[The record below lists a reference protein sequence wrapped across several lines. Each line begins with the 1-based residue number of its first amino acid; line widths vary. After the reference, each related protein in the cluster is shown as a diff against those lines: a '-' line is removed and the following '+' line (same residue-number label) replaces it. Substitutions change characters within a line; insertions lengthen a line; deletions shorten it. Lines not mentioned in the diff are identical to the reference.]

1 MRWSLLVLVA
11 CSEAPAIDTRFEV
24 ASFPAEPVSQL
35 DLIFQMDDSAS
46 TAHLHIDLV
55 NALGALLPLIQEVDL
70 HIGVITSDLGTAGS
84 LDPDNPGPPVGTV
97 GQGGCAD
104 YGQGGFMRTLSAP
117 VYGSFVIHSAGQRNY
132 EGTLSSVLGSMLR
145 VASAG
150 CGFEQPLAATRR
162 ALRVNE
168 GFLRTDS
175 SLAVVILADED
186 DCSVRDTALFS
197 DDLGP
202 LNSFR
207 CTTQGV
213 VCDEPLTEPGV
224 KTNCRP
230 NAASRY
236 IEDPEITRADF
247 AFIKPQEK
255 VTVAAIVGSPTPVEV
270 QVVAS
275 GGVMQLGLAASCV
288 WQTATGGVI
297 AHPPVRIASFV
308 RSFASRG
315 TLGTVCDSDYRPE
328 VARIA
333 MAIQRS
339 LGIACI
345 DPAGLDLETCTATD
359 ILDRTAINL
368 PRCPSDGD
376 CFDIVADPACTGM
389 RVVVQRTSAPPPRAR
404 VDVRCAAP

>member
-35 DLIFQMDDSAS
+35 DLIFQMDDSGS
-46 TAHLHIDLV
+46 TAHLQIDLA
-55 NALGALLPLIQEVDL
+55 NALGALLPLIDDVDL

-84 LDPDNPGPPVGTV
+84 LDPDRPGAPVGMV
-97 GQGGCAD
+97 GQGGCAE
-104 YGQGGFMRTLSAP
+104 YGKGGVMRTLGAP
-117 VYGSFVIHSAGQRNY
+117 VNGTFVIHGEARNY
-132 EGTLSSVLGSMLR
+132 DGTLQSVLDRMLR
-145 VASAG
+145 VGSTG

-162 ALRVNE
+162 SLRVNE
-168 GFLRTDS
+168 GFLRTDA
-175 SLAVVILADED
+175 SLAIVIVADED
-186 DCSVRDTALFS
+186 DCSIRDTALFT

-202 LNSFR
+202 LTSFR

-213 VCDEPLTEPGV
+213 ICDEPLTEVGM
-224 KTNCRP
+224 KSNCRP
-230 NAASRY
+230 KIGSRY
-236 IEDPEITRADF
+236 IEDPDITRSDLLFTKA
-247 AFIKPQEK
+247 QEK
-255 VTVAAIVGSPTPVEV
+255 LTLSAIVGPPSPFEVELRAINSMS
-270 QVVAS
+270 QLALAHSCRWSSSTGPLVAD
-275 GGVMQLGLAASCV
+275 
-288 WQTATGGVI
+288 
-297 AHPPVRIASFV
+297 PPVRIASLV

-359 ILDRTAINL
+359 ILDRSAINL
-368 PRCPSDGD
+368 PRCPSAGD

-389 RVVVQRTSAPPPRAR
+389 RVVVHRTSAPPARTR
-404 VDVRCAAP
+404 VDVRCASR